1 MTRRRKERAISNS
14 MSCTDEEW
22 AQVRA
27 AAATAGEG
35 IGRHVVR
42 RCLTDDPSPN
52 ARPRASQALSPK
64 EQREMHDA
72 ILGISR
78 VQPDPKLPEHPDMWV
93 LRCSVQLLCQMRFEA
108 MEREGR
114 TEELDAMLRDSFG
127 EEGGRFVAWSIRTSL
142 ESDGKSG

>member
-22 AQVRA
+22 ARVRA
-27 AAATAGEG
+27 AAAAAGEG

-52 ARPRASQALSPK
+52 ARPRAPQALSPT

-78 VQPDPKLPEHPDMWV
+78 VQPDPKLPEHPELWF
-93 LRCSVQLLCQMRFEA
+93 LRCCLQIMFQMRFAA

-114 TEELDAMLRDSFG
+114 TDELHAMLRDSFG
-127 EEGGRFVAWSIRTSL
+127 EEGGQDVVWSIRTSL
-142 ESDGKSG
+142 KLEGKSG